1 MDQSA
6 SVLSEL
12 DAALFVSFTPKL
24 AARPVHFPKTNPE
37 LIFLIAQTFV
47 RSAKFDTAPYRYNLR
62 VVECTLA
69 AAVLNALLV
78 KDGLHNPLPQDS
90 SPLGISLHG
99 FFTRYFTTHDR
110 GNSLTLREKLKTILD
125 ISLAQLT
132 KEEGYTIEE
141 IAKILHLSSVDEL
154 HQRYFTKFP
163 AKADHFKLRQRV
175 RHVYGEAL
183 RVVEFM
189 DLLENSSRRPLQT
202 EEGEEDNNKNTTE
215 YNKQLGAL
223 LSASQKSCSQD
234 FNCSCEEIDRLVDI
248 AVRTGSYGS
257 RLTGAGWGG
266 CTIHLVPADKVDA
279 VRAAFDK
286 EYYSGIESTLSE
298 EERASRVVA
307 TKPGPG
313 SAVLWVS
320 GSELV

>member
-6 SVLSEL
+6 SVLSER

-24 AARPVHFPKTNPE
+24 AARLVHFPKTNPE
-37 LIFLIAQTFV
+37 LVFLIAQTFV

-78 KDGLHNPLPQDS
+78 KDGLKNPLPQDS

-99 FFTRYFTTHDR
+99 FFERYFSKHDS
-110 GNSLTLREKLKTILD
+110 GNSLSLQEKLNTILD
-125 ISLAQLT
+125 IALASLP
-132 KEEGYTIEE
+132 KDGYTIEE
-141 IAKILHLSSVDEL
+141 IAQILHLPVEDL
-154 HQRYFTKFP
+154 YQRYFTKFP
-163 AKADHFKLRQRV
+163 AKAEHFKLRQRV

-189 DLLENSSRRPLQT
+189 DLLENPSRRPQ
-202 EEGEEDNNKNTTE
+202 GEDTAE

-223 LSASQKSCSQD
+223 LSASQKSCGED
-234 FNCSCEEIDRLVDI
+234 FGCSCDEIDRLVDI
-248 AVRTGSYGS
+248 AVRAGSYGS

-298 EERASRVVA
+298 EEKASRAVA

-313 SAVLWVS
+313 SAVFWVS
-320 GSELV
+320 GSGLV